1 MFFVLNSFLL
11 FFCWN
16 TQILVFLTSYK
27 LSDLSCMDLIRLIR
41 DKMMKE
47 RLMFVYRGVVT
58 NENSVNLL
66 MLLEKEMEN
75 SEFGFVGRKRLFM
88 FVLESLQNVSRHS
101 NKSHHAGMSLVV
113 YSKTNTGYTVTT
125 GNVLPMAS
133 ITDLKVKLD
142 EINNLETGEIRNVY
156 RQMLST
162 SEFSTKGGAG
172 LGLIEMAKK
181 TGNKLDFDFVPID
194 DEYSYFI
201 LSKTVDSG
209 GRGSHSGA
217 KEKVFQGADISL
229 LEKLMADN
237 NIYLMWSGHISSDVG
252 KEVLS
257 FTETKL
263 AEEDIE
269 ANVRKRVF
277 SILVE
282 ILENVAKYSPGREA
296 EEQFGMP
303 VALIRMVG
311 KEYTL
316 TSGNLIL
323 DTQVDHLKEKLD
335 TINTYDKVGLKE
347 LFRKSLS
354 GQTISSDSTGNMG
367 LIDMARKSGSKLE
380 YQFEKVSDQYSYY
393 TLTVKV
399 EDRTD

>member
-1 MFFVLNSFLL
+1 LQWHFNSFPS
-11 FFCWN
+11 
-16 TQILVFLTSYK
+16 IIVGKIVK
-27 LSDLSCMDLIRLIR
+27 LYYFYDLEKNSDLLCMDLTRRIR

-58 NENSVNLL
+58 NENSVPLL

-101 NKSHHAGMSLVV
+101 NKSQHADMSLVV
-113 YSKTNTGYTVTT
+113 YSKTGNGYTVTT
-125 GNVLPMAS
+125 GNVLPTSS
-133 ITDLKVKLD
+133 INDLRLRLN
-142 EINNLETGEIRNVY
+142 EINNLETKEIRNVY
-156 RQMLST
+156 RQMLSN
-162 SEFSTKGGAG
+162 SEFSSKGGAG

-181 TGNKLDFDFVPID
+181 TGNKLDFDFVEID
-194 DEYSYFI
+194 KEFSYFI

-209 GRGSHSGA
+209 GVGSHFGN
-217 KEKVFQGADISL
+217 KEKPFQGKSVAQ
-229 LEKLMADN
+229 LERIMAEN
-237 NIYLMWSGHISSDVG
+237 NVYLIWSGHITPDVG

-263 AEEDIE
+263 SEEE
-269 ANVRKRVF
+269 PESNLRKRVF

-296 EEQFGMP
+296 EEKLGMP
-303 VALIRMVG
+303 VAMIRLEDKV
-311 KEYTL
+311 YSL
-316 TSGNLIL
+316 TTGNLIL
-323 DTQVDHLKEKLD
+323 NENVEHLREKLD
-335 TINTYDKVGLKE
+335 IINKYDKVGLKE

-354 GQTISSDSTGNMG
+354 GQTISDDSTGNMG
-367 LIDMARKSGSKLE
+367 LIDMARKSGSKLL
-380 YQFEKVSDQYSYY
+380 YQFEKMDDQYSYY

-399 EDRTD
+399 ED